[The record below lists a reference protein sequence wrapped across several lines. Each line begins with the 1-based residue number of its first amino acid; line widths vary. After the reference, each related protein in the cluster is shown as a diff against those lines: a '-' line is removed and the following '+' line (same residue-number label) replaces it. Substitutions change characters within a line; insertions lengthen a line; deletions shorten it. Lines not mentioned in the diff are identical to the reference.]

1 MFLQRL
7 LVIFLFC
14 LLRLVSS
21 ITGFGQTKKDCQ
33 AKCGNVS
40 IPYPFGITP
49 GGKDDPRGGAGGCS
63 IHGIGYGYNIY
74 CNTSY
79 NPPKPFIG
87 IGNLEILGITETEIR
102 IKNLAASLC
111 YNSLGEFEQN
121 APTVSTSL
129 FGTPFTFSDTKNRL
143 FGIGCGYSG
152 VYSGYDLLKK
162 EYNSTCNSICNKM
175 GEVKEGS
182 CDGIGCC
189 QFSIA
194 KGLKEIQTSFSWDAN
209 PNGDTSFLSYNP
221 CSSTFVADYEKFRFN
236 SSDLLATPRGSDIP
250 IVLDWAIGNKTCEE
264 ARKDVATFACQVNT
278 KCTNLNNNAG
288 YRCTCSEGY
297 MGNPYLSHIEGGGCI
312 KTNTKGT
319 KHFPT
324 IPVALGT
331 FLFA

>member
-7 LVIFLFC
+7 LLIFLFC

-49 GGKDDPRGGAGGCS
+49 GGKDDPRGAGGCS

-111 YNSLGEFEQN
+111 YNSLGEFQQN
-121 APTVSTSL
+121 VPTVSTSL

-162 EYNSTCNSICNKM
+162 EYNSTCNSICNKS

-194 KGLKEIQTSFSWDAN
+194 KGLKEIQTSFSWDVN

-236 SSDLLATPRGSDIP
+236 SSDLLATPGGSDIP

-297 MGNPYLSHIEGGGCI
+297 TGNPYLSHIQGGGCI

-319 KHFPT
+319 KPFPT